1 MLNRLRVNRRTEL
14 PWTTA
19 AVKDLLR
26 RGRFYA
32 GWVVMKR
39 GVDERPGKHEP
50 IITDAEYQATAV
62 GVASRR
68 RAGSKPGP
76 YRTYLLRGVV
86 RCACGAKLRGE
97 ARVQRGSER
106 RCYRCPVAGRD
117 VIRLDDHHRP
127 VRCSARLV
135 PADPAETIV
144 LDAIRAA
151 VLPSRAVEAAREEL
165 RARLALPRESLSQ
178 RQRARLQTRLERLR
192 EQHEWGD
199 ITDEVYWKKRTES
212 RRELAGLP
220 DRDKL
225 TVFDRNRG
233 VMASMAENIDA
244 ATPAQLTE
252 LIALLV
258 ESVIASDGRLDAV
271 TIAWTPPARPF
282 FRRWLEYPQG
292 DSNP

>member
-1 MLNRLRVNRRTEL
+1 MPPPSTL
-14 PWTTA
+14 PILFLVPA
-19 AVKDLLR
+19 R
-26 RGRFYA
+26 A
-32 GWVVMKR
+32 GWVVMRR

-50 IITDAEYQATAV
+50 IITDAEYQATVA

-68 RAGSKPGP
+68 RAGSKPRP
-76 YRTYLLRGVV
+76 YRNYLLRGVI

-97 ARVQRGSER
+97 ARVQRGGER
-106 RCYRCPVAGRD
+106 RYYRCPVAGRD
-117 VIRLDDHHRP
+117 VIRLDDYHRP

-135 PADPAETIV
+135 PADLAETIV
-144 LDAIRAA
+144 LDAIRGA
-151 VLPSRAVEAAREEL
+151 VLPSRAIEAAREEL
-165 RARLALPRESLSQ
+165 RARLALPRESLAQ

-199 ITDEVYWKKRTES
+199 ITEVVYRKKRTES
-212 RRELAGLP
+212 RRELASLP

-225 TVFDRNRG
+225 IAFDRNRG

-258 ESVIASDGRLDAV
+258 ESVIASGGRIDPA
-271 TIAWTPPARPF
+271 TIVWTPPARPF